1 VPPPQ
6 QAQQELLE
14 LLQLLQ
20 LQVPTQVPTPGR
32 AQMLQQVL

>member
-6 QAQQELLE
+6 QALLE
-14 LLQLLQ
+14 